1 MDENELIECQFDIN
15 HDKLEQNEENTLTFL
30 ESLYVDPSSEKSL
43 DASQFEKDA
52 VLKLFYTYYCLEDWN
67 WKAWTLSIIM
77 VVWKYVLSNVPAYRC
92 GQGTWRATTD
102 MIVEP
107 LSMNYINV
115 SWALRHGT
123 AEEFQRTFPLVR

>member
-67 WKAWTLSIIM
+67 
-77 VVWKYVLSNVPAYRC
+77 
-92 GQGTWRATTD
+92 
-102 MIVEP
+102 
-107 LSMNYINV
+107 
-115 SWALRHGT
+115 
-123 AEEFQRTFPLVR
+123 